1 MAILRVNRVMDYMGV
16 RRTSIHEAVKDGT
29 LTRPIRVTTR
39 AVGWPEN
46 EVQAV
51 IAARIAG
58 KSKAE
63 IQALVNTLHA
73 QRARSGA
80 GTIWEVAPAATPTP
94 QAAGL
99 QLVGA

>member
-1 MAILRVNRVMDYMGV
+1 MAILRVNRVMDCMGV

-29 LTRPIRVTTR
+29 LTRPIRVTAR
-39 AVGWPEN
+39 AVGWPEH
-46 EVQAV
+46 EVNAV

-63 IQALVNTLHA
+63 IQALVTELHT
-73 QRARSGA
+73 QRAKADA
-80 GTIWEVAPAATPTP
+80 GTIREAAPAPTP
-94 QAAGL
+94 EPKASGL

>member
-1 MAILRVNRVMDYMGV
+1 MAILRVNRVMDFMGV

-29 LTRPIRVTTR
+29 LTRPIRVTAG
-39 AVGWPEN
+39 AVGWPES

-73 QRARSGA
+73 QRTQADA
-80 GTIWEVAPAATPTP
+80 GTIREAAPAASPTPT
-94 QAAGL
+94 ANAL
-99 QLVGA
+99 QLVGV